1 MADRPTFELGLTM
14 AGAVSAGAYTAGV
27 IDFLFE
33 ALDAIEDVRA
43 GRPTDYLTAKRADGT
58 PWPDAK
64 QVIDPPHDVRIRAMS
79 GTSAGSMVTAIVTTV
94 LGTRIPPVTAERTA
108 TQTSATKNPLYDAWV
123 QEIHYDKLL
132 STGDLAEGKHVLSV
146 LNSEP
151 LAGIVKDTLRYAEKS
166 DYLRPYVTDPIQ
178 IFFCTGN
185 LRGVRYSLDLNAG
198 GDVPTEYQ
206 MSMHADWLGFQ
217 WSKETKPPQPGA
229 MPLSPKAAP
238 ADWKALGDT
247 ALASGAF
254 PIGLSARALVRD
266 FADYEKR
273 KWYNAYADVSDE
285 FPPLDNRAAFKDGQY
300 QFVNADG
307 GIFNNEPLELC
318 RVALSGSES
327 ARNPREA
334 DKATRAVILIDPF
347 PNLFELDKDY
357 APDTHR
363 ELLDVVQKLFGA
375 MISQARFKI
384 DELAL
389 AKAPNVASRYA
400 IMPSRYQDGQRQTHA
415 IACGSLGGFGGFLS
429 KAFRHHDFMLGR
441 RNCQKFLADHFALP
455 AGKADDNLNPLF
467 AQWPD
472 DLREAFKVE
481 GGDDPGYRFA
491 GVLHLPIV
499 PLLGK
504 LASPEYTRTPPWPVE
519 PQDLTRADLKDKIIA
534 RADALKSSLI
544 AQYQPSSVLQAGVSS
559 YWWWKKKDWVDRFA
573 IQKVA
578 KALDERGIRFS

>member
-1 MADRPTFELGLTM
+1 MADRPTFEIGLTM

-43 GRPTDYLTAKRADGT
+43 GRPTGHLSAGL
-58 PWPDAK
+58 PGENPI
-64 QVIDPPHDVRIRAMS
+64 VDPPHNVRFRAMS
-79 GTSAGSMVTAIVTTV
+79 GTSAGSMVTAIVATV
-94 LGTRIPPVTAERTA
+94 LGTRVPPVTAERTA
-108 TQTSATKNPLYDAWV
+108 TESGATGNPLYDAWV
-123 QEIHYDKLL
+123 EQIHFDKLL
-132 STGDLAEGKHVLSV
+132 STGDLEEGKHVFSM

-151 LAGIVKDTLRYAEKS
+151 LEGIVKDTLRYAEKS
-166 DYLRPYVTDPIQ
+166 DYLRPYVADPIQ
-178 IFFCTGN
+178 IYFCIGN

-206 MSMHADWLGFQ
+206 MSMHADWVGFQ
-217 WSKETKPPQPGA
+217 WSKAQKPGQPGA
-229 MPLSPKAAP
+229 IPLSPNAAP
-238 ADWKALGDT
+238 KEWKALGDT

-254 PIGLSARALVRD
+254 PIGLSARELVRD
-266 FADYEKR
+266 FADYERR
-273 KWYNAYADVSDE
+273 KWFNAYSDVSEE
-285 FPPLDNRAAFKDGQY
+285 FPPLDTRAAFKDGQY
-300 QFVNADG
+300 AFVNADG

-318 RVALSGSES
+318 RTALAGEGGH
-327 ARNPREA
+327 NPRDP

-347 PNLFELDKDY
+347 PNLFELEKAYVPDK
-357 APDTHR
+357 HR

-375 MISQARFKI
+375 RISQARFKT

-400 IMPSRYQDGQRQTHA
+400 IMPSRHENGSRQTHA

-441 RNCQKFLADHFALP
+441 RNCQKFLSDHFALP
-455 AGKADDNLNPLF
+455 AGTVAANLNPLF
-467 AQWPD
+467 AEWPD
-472 DLREAFKVE
+472 DLREKFKVE
-481 GGDDPGYRFA
+481 AQDDAGYRFA

-504 LASPEYTRTPPWPVE
+504 LASPEYTRTPPWPVA
-519 PQDLTRADLKDKIIA
+519 PHDLTRADLQQKIIA
-534 RADALKSSLI
+534 RADALKASLI
-544 AQYQPSSVLQAGVSS
+544 AQYQPSSVLQAGISS

-573 IQKVA
+573 IQKVG
-578 KALDERGIRFS
+578 KDLSDRGIRFS